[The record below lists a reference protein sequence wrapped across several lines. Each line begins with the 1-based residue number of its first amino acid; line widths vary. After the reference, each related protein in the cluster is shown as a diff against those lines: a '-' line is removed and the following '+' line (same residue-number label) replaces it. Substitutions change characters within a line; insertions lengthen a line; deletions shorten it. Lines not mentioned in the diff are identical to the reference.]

1 MDSYDLFQRNCN
13 NFSNDFAMFLVGK
26 GIPQHI
32 TSLPETFLNT
42 PFGQMMKPQLDQAMR
57 GITQAP
63 TINTVDPRA
72 NGMGPHANGTK
83 MAANGLSTQDSDR
96 GKVRNI
102 TSVAILEDL
111 LTQAK
116 SGCAVIFFTS
126 ASCPPCKMGYPAYD
140 SLAEEFPKAI
150 LIKVD
155 ISIARDIAAKYQIR
169 VTPTFMTFLHGEKEN
184 EWTGASPATLLGNVR
199 LLAQMAFPP
208 HKHLQMRLPTLQKSH
223 RPIKFEKVPPMDKL
237 SSKMGKM
244 ASEPVVKELMDFI
257 TSRQSNS
264 PSTTPLPDMPLITTA
279 LPKLLRSTI
288 RTDRFPILDL
298 LRCALLDVRFSEYL
312 VLKASALLEAVI
324 EDGDASDVEKAGSES
339 QALHKT
345 KITALQGMANLFARP
360 QVAAHVLN
368 REDLVENTVS
378 NILDKE
384 RPQIREAAAIV
395 LYNIAATAFN
405 ARIRQ
410 EEGEDGPKVELNPD
424 LRSRI
429 IAAVVESI
437 KTEESVDA
445 TRAELLTVGLLLYR
459 APSSEELDD
468 LLAAVE
474 AKDVIANLKITGKD
488 QGLIA
493 LKKEVGMLLS

>member
-1 MDSYDLFQRNCN
+1 M
-13 NFSNDFAMFLVGK
+13 VW
-26 GIPQHI
+26 
-32 TSLPETFLNT
+32 
-42 PFGQMMKPQLDQAMR
+42 
-57 GITQAP
+57 
-63 TINTVDPRA
+63 
-72 NGMGPHANGTK
+72 GPHAGGTK
-83 MAANGLSTQDSDR
+83 VAANGPSTQDSER
-96 GKVRNI
+96 GKVKNI
-102 TSVAILEDL
+102 TSVATLEDL

-116 SGCAVIFFTS
+116 SGCAAIFFTS
-126 ASCPPCKMGYPAYD
+126 ASCPPCKMAYPAYD

-169 VTPTFMTFLHGEKEN
+169 ATPTFMTFLHGEKEN

-199 LLAQMAFPP
+199 LLAHMAFPP
-208 HKHLQMRLPTLQKSH
+208 HKHLQMHLPTLQRSH
-223 RPIKFEKVPPMDKL
+223 GPTKFEKVPPLDKL
-237 SSKMGKM
+237 ASKMGKA
-244 ASEPVVKELMDFI
+244 ASELAIKELMDFT
-257 TSRQSNS
+257 TSRQSNF
-264 PSTTPLPDMPLITTA
+264 PSATPLPDMSLITIA
-279 LPKLLRSTI
+279 LPKLLRSTL
-288 RTDRFPILDL
+288 REDRFPILDL
-298 LRCALLDVRFSEYL
+298 LRCALLDVRISEYL
-312 VLKASALLEAVI
+312 VLKAPSLLEAII
-324 EDGDASDVEKAGSES
+324 EDGNASDMEKAGSEP

-345 KITALQGMANLFARP
+345 KITALQGMANLFASP

-395 LYNIAATAFN
+395 LYNIAATEYN

-410 EEGEDGPKVELNPD
+410 DEGGDGPKTELNPD

-437 KTEESVDA
+437 KSEESGDA

-474 AKDVIANLKITGKD
+474 ARDVIANLNITGED
-488 QGLIA
+488 QGLMA
-493 LKKEVGMLLS
+493 LKKEVGMLLP